1 MEQGLSPADCV
12 RSAAC
17 LPLALPRSQ
26 LGPDGLS
33 LPAGA
38 GGVATYQGAARR
50 LAHLT
55 PQQLF
60 APCGVGAFCLTCG
73 FRLLLLH

>member
-1 MEQGLSPADCV
+1 MPAAGTLKEPARVLMGLS
-12 RSAAC
+12 
-17 LPLALPRSQ
+17 Q
-26 LGPDGLS
+26 
-33 LPAGA
+33 PAGA
-38 GGVATYQGAARR
+38 GGVATYQGAARC

-73 FRLLLLH
+73 FRLLSLH